1 LAVGVRVTAM
11 TTSREYR
18 QFARECT
25 KWADETDTNEARK
38 AFLDLAR
45 DWSFAALTVDRIEK
59 KQPSAEHRY
68 HRENPRIGEA
78 PTVLIARSACS

>member
-1 LAVGVRVTAM
+1 LAVGVGVIAM

-25 KWADETDTNEARK
+25 KWAEETDTKEARK

-45 DWSFAALTVDRIEK
+45 DWSFAALAVDRVEK
-59 KQPSAEHRY
+59 ETAESLDRF
-68 HRENPRIGEA
+68 RSRGFRTTLLA
-78 PTVLIARSACS
+78 PNAHYAGGH